1 MESAQ
6 LISLENRFYRIFSHT
21 KGFSRF
27 GTRSAGSTLH
37 DPQQWVWKCCVGHST
52 STGRGRSTNNYH
64 WHNRNWNHSCHNC
77 NDHAVIVSH
86 CKILKLSSDLMLPLD
101 WIWVD
106 HWIECL
112 GWICDSFIPR
122 SSCSASQQSNDQLLE
137 VLEVPTQ
144 RMCATRRTS
153 TMLNAGNQVNAHQAP
168 EANSWPVDLEF
179 RSYYVIRLNLD
190 DLMVQL
196 TWDKSGTLMIW
207 WVWINFG
214 LFCSGLFF
222 IPRRGRYQPKRPTW
236 VPNTMELCSPFYHRD
251 YDCRHYNYHHSRKY
265 HHNYNDYH
273 NGCNHYHTR
282 HNDNH
287 NHNDNNNDNHNNYH
301 NTGDHHIYN
310 HNNHACYNSVAYN
323 HNRRAVFDLTL
334 GKLSSKPLLLL
345 ALIWLAGLL
354 SWVFCVKPA
363 VRQLDASAVPVSL

>member
-77 NDHAVIVSH
+77 DDHAVIVSH

-122 SSCSASQQSNDQLLE
+122 SRNSFPTITWSAQNFLNFSRFRSQRCVLREGPVLCSMQAIRS
-137 VLEVPTQ
+137 
-144 RMCATRRTS
+144 MHTRRQKPT
-153 TMLNAGNQVNAHQAP
+153 
-168 EANSWPVDLEF
+168 VD
-179 RSYYVIRLNLD
+179 
-190 DLMVQL
+190 QL
-196 TWDKSGTLMIW
+196 TWKIGPIM
-207 WVWINFG
+207 
-214 LFCSGLFF
+214 
-222 IPRRGRYQPKRPTW
+222 
-236 VPNTMELCSPFYHRD
+236 
-251 YDCRHYNYHHSRKY
+251 
-265 HHNYNDYH
+265 
-273 NGCNHYHTR
+273 
-282 HNDNH
+282 
-287 NHNDNNNDNHNNYH
+287 
-301 NTGDHHIYN
+301 
-310 HNNHACYNSVAYN
+310 
-323 HNRRAVFDLTL
+323 
-334 GKLSSKPLLLL
+334 
-345 ALIWLAGLL
+345 
-354 SWVFCVKPA
+354 
-363 VRQLDASAVPVSL
+363 